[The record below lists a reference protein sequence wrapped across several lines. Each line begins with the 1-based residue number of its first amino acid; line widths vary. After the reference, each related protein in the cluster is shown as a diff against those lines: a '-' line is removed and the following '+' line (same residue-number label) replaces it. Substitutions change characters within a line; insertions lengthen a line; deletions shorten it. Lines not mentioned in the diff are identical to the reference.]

1 MEPSLAIQQVW
12 ISRLSTQGGCFT
24 YYQPQK
30 EGDTITE
37 KTLNQEKKKKLLKI
51 FFNCVMA
58 KLVYFLPLLTNY
70 ASSG

>member
-37 KTLNQEKKKKLLKI
+37 KTLNQEKKKKTTKN
-51 FFNCVMA
+51 FF
-58 KLVYFLPLLTNY
+58 
-70 ASSG
+70 